1 MLDKVGG
8 KDLPVAENEADTD
21 TDKDDAVAILTATS
35 DAAPA
40 KKHSIFVS
48 MFMGLLQIVL
58 MIAVLF
64 GSFMLAKRMIDD
76 KPDPRKR
83 RAFKTVYTI
92 DTVEAKMA
100 DYQPI
105 FTSYGQTV
113 AARSVDLRALV
124 SGEIVAVHPN
134 LRAGA
139 RIAKG
144 EALVDIDEFNY
155 RGALAEANATL
166 QEAQARLLENN
177 AQVSLEESKLQF
189 TVEQLDL
196 AVADLERIESL
207 KERQAATQ
215 QQVEVRKLVVSQR
228 KQSVALTEDTIKV
241 QKARIEQQKASLL
254 RLQWKVEQAQRNLES
269 TTLVAPFSGI
279 VRSSSAEIGR
289 AITANDVVVS
299 LYEADMMEAQFTLTD
314 AQYGRL
320 QTDGAGLIGRKV
332 EVVWPVVGKDWTYP
346 ATIDR
351 LGAEITSTRGGV
363 ELFAV
368 VGEAPDSVA
377 IRPGAFVEVR
387 VPDQVF
393 ENTIIVPDTALYGTD
408 TIYTSVDGK
417 LVENKVEV
425 VSFEGENALVGS
437 GLKDGDQVLVTRIT
451 EVSAGLNVRRE
462 GDAAQRPTGRP
473 TNQGSNESAASPSPP
488 RTGRPSTEE
497 MAQVAK
503 ANNLSMEE
511 FRALTIPKRREL
523 IGSHR
528 AAAMATQ

>member
-8 KDLPVAENEADTD
+8 KDLPAAENEVASE
-21 TDKDDAVAILTATS
+21 KDDAVAILSTGS
-35 DAAPA
+35 LVAPV
-40 KKHSIFVS
+40 KKRSVFVS
-48 MFMGLLQIVL
+48 MFFGLLQIIL

-92 DTVEAKMA
+92 ETVEAKLK
-100 DYQPI
+100 DYQPV

-113 AARSVDLRALV
+113 AARTVDLRSLV
-124 SGEIVAVHPN
+124 SGEIVQVNPK

-144 EALVDIDEFNY
+144 EALVEIDEFNY
-155 RGALAEANATL
+155 RGALAEANANL
-166 QEAQARLLENN
+166 QEAQARVLENE
-177 AQVSLEESKLQF
+177 AQIGLEQSKLQSA
-189 TVEQLDL
+189 VEQLEF
-196 AVADLERIESL
+196 AVTDLERIESL
-207 KERQAATQ
+207 KERQTATQ
-215 QQVEVRKLVVSQR
+215 QQVETRKLVVSQR
-228 KQSVALTEDTIKV
+228 KQAVALSQNTLKV
-241 QKARIEQQKASLL
+241 QQAKSDQQKASLL

-269 TTLVAPFSGI
+269 TTLIAPFSGI

-299 LYEADMMEAQFTLTD
+299 LYEADSMEVQFTLTD

-320 QTDGAGLIGRKV
+320 QTDSEGLIERKV
-332 EVVWPVVGKDWTYP
+332 EVVWPVAGKDWTYP

-351 LGAEITSTRGGV
+351 LGAEITSARGGV
-363 ELFAV
+363 ELYAV
-368 VGEAPDSVA
+368 IGDAPNSVA

-393 ENTIIVPDTALYGTD
+393 KNTVIVPDTALYGSD
-408 TIYTSVDGK
+408 IIYTAVDGK

-437 GLKDGDQVLVTRIT
+437 GLKSGDEVLVTRIT

-462 GDAAQRPTGRP
+462 GEAT
-473 TNQGSNESAASPSPP
+473 PP
-488 RTGRPSTEE
+488 RAGRPSGQGNSQNAAAGPPRGRPSPEE
-497 MAQVAK
+497 LATIAK
-503 ANNLSMEE
+503 ANSLSMQE
-511 FRALTIPKRREL
+511 FRALPMPKRREM
-523 IGSHR
+523 IGAHR
-528 AAAMATQ
+528 AAAAAKQ

>member
-8 KDLPVAENEADTD
+8 KDLPVAENDIAAE
-21 TDKDDAVAILTATS
+21 KDDAVAVL
-35 DAAPA
+35 AANTLVTPV
-40 KKHSIFVS
+40 KKRSIFVS
-48 MFMGLLQIVL
+48 MFMGILQIIL

-92 DTVEAKMA
+92 DTAEAKLG
-100 DYQPI
+100 DYQPV

-113 AARSVDLRALV
+113 AARSVDLRSLV
-124 SGEIVAVHPN
+124 SGEIVAVNPK

-144 EALVDIDEFNY
+144 EALVEIDEFNY
-155 RGALAEANATL
+155 RGALAEANANL
-166 QEAQARLLENN
+166 QEAQARLLENE
-177 AQVSLEESKLQF
+177 AQIALEQSKLESAQ
-189 TVEQLDL
+189 EQLLL
-196 AVADLERIESL
+196 AVTDLDRIESL
-207 KERQAATQ
+207 KERQTATQ
-215 QQVEVRKLVVSQR
+215 QQVEARKLVVSQR
-228 KQSVALTEDTIKV
+228 KQSVALSENTLKV
-241 QKARIEQQKASLL
+241 QQARIEQQKASML
-254 RLQWKVEQAQRNLES
+254 RLQWKVDQAQRNLDS

-279 VRSSSAEIGR
+279 VRSSTAEIGR

-299 LYEADMMEAQFTLTD
+299 LYEADTMEVQFTLTD

-320 QTDGAGLIGRKV
+320 QTDSEGLIGRKV
-332 EVVWPVVGKDWTYP
+332 QVVWPVAGKDWTYP

-363 ELFAV
+363 ELYAL
-368 VGEAPDSVA
+368 VGDAPDSVA

-387 VPDQVF
+387 VPDQIFQNVAV
-393 ENTIIVPDTALYGTD
+393 VPDTALYGTD
-408 TIYTSVDGK
+408 TIYTAVEGK
-417 LVENKVEV
+417 LVEHKVDV
-425 VSFEGENALVGS
+425 VAFEGENALVGS
-437 GLKDGDQVLVTRIT
+437 GLSDGDQVLVTRIT

-462 GDAAQRPTGRP
+462 GEAPQRPAGRPTGEGNGQNNP
-473 TNQGSNESAASPSPP
+473 SAAAP
-488 RTGRPSTEE
+488 RRGRPSPEE

-511 FRALTIPKRREL
+511 FRALPTPKRREL
-523 IGSHR
+523 IGAHR
-528 AAAMATQ
+528 AAATSQ

>member
-1 MLDKVGG
+1 MLDKVGDKDLAVTENAAG
-8 KDLPVAENEADTD
+8 KDVE
-21 TDKDDAVAILTATS
+21 DAVSIIAPTADGALTQKRS
-35 DAAPA
+35 VLI
-40 KKHSIFVS
+40 SVL
-48 MFMGLLQIVL
+48 MGLLQVVL

-92 DTVEAKMA
+92 ETVEAKMA
-100 DYQPI
+100 DYQPV

-113 AARSVDLRALV
+113 AARSVDLRSLV
-124 SGEIVAVHPN
+124 SGEIVQVNPK

-144 EALVDIDEFNY
+144 ESLVEIDEFNY
-155 RGALAEANATL
+155 RGALAEANANL
-166 QEAQARLLENN
+166 QEAQARLLENE
-177 AQVSLEESKLQF
+177 AQISLEQSKLQSA
-189 TVEQLDL
+189 VEQLDL

-228 KQSVALTEDTIKV
+228 KQSVALAEDTIKV
-241 QKARIEQQKASLL
+241 QQAKIEQQKASLL

-269 TTLVAPFSGI
+269 TKLVAPFAGI
-279 VRSSSAEIGR
+279 VRSSTAEIGR

-299 LYEADMMEAQFTLTD
+299 MYEADTMEVQFTLTD

-320 QTDGAGLIGRKV
+320 QTDSAGLIGRKV
-332 EVVWPVVGKDWTYP
+332 EVVWPVAGKDWTYP
-346 ATIDR
+346 GMIDR
-351 LGAEITSTRGGV
+351 LGAEITSSRGGV

-377 IRPGAFVEVR
+377 IRPGAFVEVK

-393 ENTIIVPDTALYGTD
+393 KNAVIVPDTALYGTD
-408 TIYTSVDGK
+408 TIYTAVDGK

-451 EVSAGLNVRRE
+451 EVSAGLNVRLE
-462 GDAAQRPTGRP
+462 GDAPQRPTGRP
-473 TNQGSNESAASPSPP
+473 ASQGNGQNAAASQ
-488 RTGRPSTEE
+488 GRPSPEE
-497 MAQVAK
+497 MAKVAK

-511 FRALTIPKRREL
+511 FRALPVPKRREL
-523 IGSHR
+523 IGAHR
-528 AAAMATQ
+528 AAAPAQ